1 VKVRDPNV
9 KALLEA
15 AKRAGARVYSPRII
29 VPPGGFLTL
38 ETVLTHPDM
47 FGLEK
52 ATNVQRAI
60 CRAIDGLPL
69 GELWK
74 DEEVRNAFGGVQP
87 TGVPKQVLILAGIRS
102 GKSLISAARL
112 VQSSQ
117 NVNLNN
123 VSVGDRVLS
132 PCLSV
137 DKKTAEMV
145 FNHAIENILAKPAL
159 RALLVGEPQAES
171 FVLRHPSGK
180 HVTIQVTAVSKHG
193 STLVGAWLA
202 GLTLDEAPRMSSA
215 EDGVRNMED
224 SIAATRGRILPGAT
238 TMLVGSPWQPF
249 GLTFEL
255 HQKCF
260 GIAGA
265 STLVIKAPGPT
276 MNPSYWT
283 PEQCEEVR
291 KEDESAYEA
300 NVLANF
306 ADQQASMFSSDI
318 LDRSMRTT
326 PEELEYDPTCYYS
339 AAMDPATRSNHWA
352 FVILTRGVCADDKM
366 RDRVVLRKVWKRSAK
381 ENIDADAIFKE
392 MSELMQKYKIAYVTS
407 DQWAPDVLAAVA
419 RRYDISI
426 VDVPTTATTKSQMY
440 ERVRTRLAD
449 DQIELPPDQK
459 MREELLRVRKTTT
472 KTGYTISSPILADGS
487 HGDLASA
494 LVLCLNQP
502 LQEPY
507 IPPKPLTILEKDL
520 KEMQEARKAA
530 IKETRKNDRKRLKA
544 GKF

>member
-1 VKVRDPNV
+1 MKVRDPNV

-15 AKRAGARVYSPRII
+15 AKRAGARVYSPKII

-224 SIAATRGRILPGAT
+224 SLAATRGRILPGAT

-249 GLTFEL
+249 GLAHEL
-255 HQKCF
+255 YQKCF
-260 GIAGA
+260 GVEGSA
-265 STLVIKAPGPT
+265 TLVIKAPGPS

-291 KEDESAYEA
+291 KENESAFDA

-318 LDRSMRTT
+318 LDRSMRAY
-326 PEELEYDPTCYYS
+326 PEQLEYDPTCYYS

-494 LVLCLNQP
+494 LVLGLNQP

-507 IPPKPLTILEKDL
+507 VPPKALTILEKDL

>member
-1 VKVRDPNV
+1 
-9 KALLEA
+9 
-15 AKRAGARVYSPRII
+15 
-29 VPPGGFLTL
+29 
-38 ETVLTHPDM
+38 M
-47 FGLEK
+47 FGLET

-60 CRAIDGLPL
+60 CRATDGLSL
-69 GELWK
+69 DELW
-74 DEEVRNAFGGVQP
+74 DDPVVRDAFGGVQP
-87 TGVPKQVLILAGIRS
+87 TGVPKQVLLLAGIRG
-102 GKSLISAARL
+102 GKSLFAAAKI
-112 VQSSQ
+112 VQASQ
-117 NVNLNN
+117 NVNLKN
-123 VSVGDRVLS
+123 VSVGDQVIA

-137 DKKTAEMV
+137 DKKTAEKV

-180 HVTIQVTAVSKHG
+180 HVTVQVAAVAKHG
-193 STLVGAWLA
+193 STLVGSWLA
-202 GLTLDEAPRMSSA
+202 TLVLDEAPRMSSA

-238 TMLVGSPWQPF
+238 TLLIGSPWQPF
-249 GLTFEL
+249 GYCFET

-260 GIAGA
+260 GVAGA
-265 STLVIKAPGPT
+265 PTLVIKAPGPA

-283 PEQCEEVR
+283 PEQCAEVR

-300 NVLANF
+300 NVNANF
-306 ADQQASMFSSDI
+306 ADQQATMFSSDI
-318 LDRSMRTT
+318 LDRCMRPE
-326 PEELEYDPTCYYS
+326 PEELEYDPSCYYY

-352 FVILTRGVCADDKM
+352 FVILTRAICADGKM
-366 RDRVVLRKVWKRSAK
+366 RDRVVLRRVWKRSAK
-381 ENIDADAIFKE
+381 ENIDADAIFAQ
-392 MSELMQKYKIAYVTS
+392 MAALMQKYKIQFTVS

-426 VDVPTTATTKSQMY
+426 VDIPTTATTKSQMY

-494 LVLCLNQP
+494 LVLGLNQP

-507 IPPKPLTILEKDL
+507 VPPKALTILEKDL

-530 IKETRKNDRKRLKA
+530 IRETRKNDRKRLKN

>member
-47 FGLEK
+47 FGLES
-52 ATNVQRAI
+52 ATPVQRAI
-60 CRAIDGLPL
+60 CRALDGLPL
-69 GELWK
+69 GELWN
-74 DEEVRNAFGGVQP
+74 DQEVRDAFGGVQP
-87 TGVPKQVLILAGIRS
+87 VGIPKQVLILAGIRS

-117 NVNLNN
+117 NVNLKN

-159 RALLVGEPQAES
+159 RALLVGDPQAES

-224 SIAATRGRILPGAT
+224 SLAATRGRILAGAT

-249 GLTFEL
+249 GLAYEL
-255 HQKCF
+255 YQKCF
-260 GIAGA
+260 GVEGA
-265 STLVIKAPGPT
+265 ATLVIKAPGPA

-291 KEDESAYEA
+291 KENEAAYDA

-318 LDRSMRTT
+318 LDRSMRTD
-326 PEELEYDPTCYYS
+326 PEELEYDPSCYYY
-339 AAMDPATRSNHWA
+339 ATMDPATRSNHWA
-352 FVILTRGVCADDKM
+352 FVILTRGVCKDGKL
-366 RDRVVLRKVWKRSAK
+366 RDRVVLRRVWKRSAK
-381 ENIDADAIFKE
+381 ENIDADAIFAQ
-392 MSELMQKYKIAYVTS
+392 MAVLMEQYKIQYVTT
-407 DQWAPDVLAAVA
+407 DQWALDVLAVLA
-419 RRYDISI
+419 RRYGISLI
-426 VDVPTTATTKSQMY
+426 EVTITRTIKSQMY
-440 ERVRTRLAD
+440 ERARTRLAD
-449 DQIELPPDQK
+449 DQVELPPDPK
-459 MREELLRVRKTTT
+459 MREELLRVRKITT
-472 KTGYTISSPILADGS
+472 KSGYDVSSPILADGS

-494 LVLCLNQP
+494 LVLGLSQP
-502 LQEPY
+502 LQDPY
-507 IPPKPLTILEKDL
+507 VAPKPLTILEKDL

>member
-1 VKVRDPNV
+1 MKVRDPNV
-9 KALLEA
+9 KALLDA
-15 AKRAGARVYSPRII
+15 VKKAGGRVYSPTVV
-29 VPPGGFLTL
+29 VPPNGFLTL
-38 ETVLTHPDM
+38 ETTLCHPDL
-47 FGLEK
+47 FGLVT
-52 ATNVQRAI
+52 ATPVQRAI

-69 GELWK
+69 NELW
-74 DEEVRNAFGGVQP
+74 EHSEVRDAFGNVHP
-87 TGVPKQVLILAGIRS
+87 EGVPKQVLILAGIRS

-117 NVNLNN
+117 NVNLKN
-123 VSVGDRVLS
+123 VSVGDRVIS

-159 RALLVGEPQAES
+159 RRLLVGDPQAES

-180 HVTIQVTAVSKHG
+180 HVTVQVTAVSKHG

-202 GLTLDEAPRMSSA
+202 GLVLDEAPRMSSA
-215 EDGVRNMED
+215 EDGVRNLED
-224 SIAATRGRILPGAT
+224 SLAATRGRILPGAT
-238 TMLVGSPWQPF
+238 TMLVGSPWQPYGF
-249 GLTFEL
+249 AFET
-255 HQKCF
+255 HQKSF

-318 LDRSMRTT
+318 LDRSMRAY
-326 PEELEYDPTCYYS
+326 PEQLEYDPTCYYS

-494 LVLCLNQP
+494 LVLGLNQP

-520 KEMQEARKAA
+520 KDMQEARKAA
-530 IKETRKNDRKRLKA
+530 IKETLKNDRKRLKA